1 MRLFDGKYNCA
12 LCGAV
17 LGIPLRAN
25 LHVGIKAT
33 IGTPTLR
40 RIIYDGAQVHA
51 CALAEQPLDYS
62 APGTASTS

>member
-1 MRLFDGKYNCA
+1 MELLDGKYHCA
-12 LCGAV
+12 LCGAE
-17 LGIPLRAN
+17 LGIPPRAKLR
-25 LHVGIKAT
+25 VGIKAT
-33 IGTPTLR
+33 SGTPTVR